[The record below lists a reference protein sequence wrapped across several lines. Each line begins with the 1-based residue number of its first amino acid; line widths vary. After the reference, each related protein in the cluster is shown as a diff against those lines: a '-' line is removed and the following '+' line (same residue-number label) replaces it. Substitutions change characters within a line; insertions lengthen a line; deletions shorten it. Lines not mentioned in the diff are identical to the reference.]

1 MQWSI
6 LRGDSS
12 HVGGSCG
19 PGEQEKELVLPAVQG
34 TLNGLEAA
42 KWLG

>member
-1 MQWSI
+1 MATPRT
-6 LRGDSS
+6 LEDP
-12 HVGGSCG
+12 VGL
-19 PGEQEKELVLPAVQG
+19 EKEVVLPAVQG